1 MRAKLLEYQERMRN
15 REQQAKEQKWF
26 LIDPRTSNVMRNWDM
41 VTSVALVFTAIFTP
55 VEVGFMQIPEN
66 RWSDVL
72 FLSNRLIDCVF
83 IVDMAM
89 QFMIMYP
96 TSDLSSP
103 TERWVTDRR
112 KIAWHYLS
120 SAWLPVDIISIG
132 VSGFDIFAPTDGP
145 LAKFKGFRAIR
156 VLRLV
161 KLVRLIN
168 ASRIFKRWEL
178 RLSINYALL
187 SIWQILFGLIFLC
200 HLFACVWGLQASF
213 DPMNSWLGPGG
224 NEMCVAWDE
233 TTPCPA
239 GQICNEEGYSC
250 APPGAQYTRSFYWA
264 VATVTSI
271 GYGDVSAV
279 KSNEVEQ
286 LVCTAMMYCGAIF
299 FAYIVGSFCGLASS
313 LAPDKAQFR
322 FDLSDLNWHM
332 EHENIPSDLRYRL
345 REYVHQTVHL
355 RQGATRVRLL
365 QLLSP
370 GLAGEFAL
378 TMNQRWLKDVWWLN
392 GVDGSQS
399 SDLHVKLA
407 LELRTQV
414 FPHNE
419 LVPRGSMYI
428 VSGKG
433 RALYAGHVL
442 SLGQA
447 FRTDEVLEIPGLRAA
462 FPAVALSYLWTYSI
476 AGERLREI
484 IRESPRRIRQVIKK
498 HQLNLAIRRTIVRA
512 AEEDCAVRGVPFF
525 GRSQYIYSRVEP
537 ATGSTDSLVAEVSPD
552 ATPMISQA
560 MRRNVARATAAANG
574 SIGSGLHML
583 ENTGASGWGLG
594 STASCPPPTMGGVD
608 PMVTAGLAT
617 MQHAIAQL
625 ADSQRRS
632 ESRLTEVATKLE
644 ANLDALRAE
653 IRQAYPSIKPA
664 NFTAGTDR
672 PKAPS
677 DAWWNMSLQS

>member
-1 MRAKLLEYQERMRN
+1 
-15 REQQAKEQKWF
+15 
-26 LIDPRTSNVMRNWDM
+26 
-41 VTSVALVFTAIFTP
+41 
-55 VEVGFMQIPEN
+55 
-66 RWSDVL
+66 
-72 FLSNRLIDCVF
+72 
-83 IVDMAM
+83 
-89 QFMIMYP
+89 
-96 TSDLSSP
+96 
-103 TERWVTDRR
+103 
-112 KIAWHYLS
+112 
-120 SAWLPVDIISIG
+120 
-132 VSGFDIFAPTDGP
+132 
-145 LAKFKGFRAIR
+145 
-156 VLRLV
+156 
-161 KLVRLIN
+161 
-168 ASRIFKRWEL
+168 
-178 RLSINYALL
+178 
-187 SIWQILFGLIFLC
+187 
-200 HLFACVWGLQASF
+200 
-213 DPMNSWLGPGG
+213 
-224 NEMCVAWDE
+224 
-233 TTPCPA
+233 
-239 GQICNEEGYSC
+239 
-250 APPGAQYTRSFYWA
+250 
-264 VATVTSI
+264 
-271 GYGDVSAV
+271 
-279 KSNEVEQ
+279 
-286 LVCTAMMYCGAIF
+286 
-299 FAYIVGSFCGLASS
+299 
-313 LAPDKAQFR
+313 
-322 FDLSDLNWHM
+322 
-332 EHENIPSDLRYRL
+332 
-345 REYVHQTVHL
+345 
-355 RQGATRVRLL
+355 
-365 QLLSP
+365 
-370 GLAGEFAL
+370 
-378 TMNQRWLKDVWWLN
+378 
-392 GVDGSQS
+392 
-399 SDLHVKLA
+399 
-407 LELRTQV
+407 
-414 FPHNE
+414 
-419 LVPRGSMYI
+419 MYI

-653 IRQAYPSIKPA
+653 IRQVYPSIKPA